1 MKTMR
6 NKAMKRNKI
15 LNEKIENKRERKF
28 SVFERIV
35 DFISDILLW
44 FS

>member
-1 MKTMR
+1 
-6 NKAMKRNKI
+6 MKRNKI